1 MTSTPNA
8 PTDASS
14 YARQK
19 RQYGSKQRFISQK
32 RARASSTLTH
42 AAAFNTI
49 ANSLSEH
56 TPSSSSVSL
65 PSPAPS
71 SSRSLINIAF
81 SAATDGFRVNTL
93 LIIVGAGDACP
104 SLVALPKLSSSFAA
118 GDDPRGAS
126 SARIVPTL
134 ASSSNDTSPGSSPS
148 SAIVVVVVVVPI
160 VVRAVPRPASR
171 VRGFD
176 APRRFVQVLA
186 RSGSRP
192 RAFARALDGRR
203 ASARRRVAASAR
215 RRVGASPSRR
225 GVVAARRCADASTR
239 ARASTSGRLAR
250 SRREERDAGRGFVVT
265 RRARR
270 GTGFRGDGLDVARAR
285 DDATRVDAARR
296 GAR

>member
-192 RAFARALDGRR
+192 RAFARAR
-203 ASARRRVAASAR
+203 
-215 RRVGASPSRR
+215 
-225 GVVAARRCADASTR
+225 TR

-265 RRARR
+265 QRARR

>member
-203 ASARRRVAASAR
+203 ASARRRRVDSPVRDAKSATR
-215 RRVGASPSRR
+215 D
-225 GVVAARRCADASTR
+225 GVSW
-239 ARASTSGRLAR
+239 
-250 SRREERDAGRGFVVT
+250 RREERDAGRGFVVT

>member
-1 MTSTPNA
+1 MHRPTRVKNVSTGPNNDSF
-8 PTDASS
+8 PKS
-14 YARQK
+14 
-19 RQYGSKQRFISQK
+19 
-32 RARASSTLTH
+32 ARASSTLTH

-176 APRRFVQVLA
+176 APRRFVQGLA

-203 ASARRRVAASAR
+203 ASAR

-250 SRREERDAGRGFVVT
+250 SRRDERDAGRGFVVT
-265 RRARR
+265 DWISRARATTRRASTPR
-270 GTGFRGDGLDVARAR
+270 
-285 DDATRVDAARR
+285 DAARDR
-296 GAR
+296 

>member
-203 ASARRRVAASAR
+203 ASARRRVGASAR
-215 RRVGASPSRR
+215 RRVAVETRR
-225 GVVAARRCADASTR
+225 RRRAPVRRRADARARVDVGSTR
-239 ARASTSGRLAR
+239 PFA
-250 SRREERDAGRGFVVT
+250 T

-270 GTGFRGDGLDVARAR
+270 GTGFRGD
-285 DDATRVDAARR
+285 ATRATRDGVSW
-296 GAR
+296 

>member
-203 ASARRRVAASAR
+203 ASAPSAR
-215 RRVGASPSRR
+215 RRVAVETRR
-225 GVVAARRCADASTR
+225 R
-239 ARASTSGRLAR
+239 
-250 SRREERDAGRGFVVT
+250 RDAASSPRAGAPVRRRVDA

-270 GTGFRGDGLDVARAR
+270 RRVDSPVR
-285 DDATRVDAARR
+285 DAKSATRDGVSW
-296 GAR
+296 

>member
-104 SLVALPKLSSSFAA
+104 SLVALPKLSSSHAA

-186 RSGSRP
+186 RSGARP
-192 RAFARALDGRR
+192 RARSRARARARR
-203 ASARRRVAASAR
+203 VGASARRRVAVETRRRRRAPVR
-215 RRVGASPSRR
+215 RRVD
-225 GVVAARRCADASTR
+225 ARARVDVGSTR
-239 ARASTSGRLAR
+239 PFA
-250 SRREERDAGRGFVVT
+250 T

-270 GTGFRGDGLDVARAR
+270 GTGFRGD
-285 DDATRVDAARR
+285 ATRATRDGVSW
-296 GAR
+296 

>member
-192 RAFARALDGRR
+192 RAFARAR
-203 ASARRRVAASAR
+203 RRRVDSPVRDAKSATR
-215 RRVGASPSRR
+215 D
-225 GVVAARRCADASTR
+225 GVSW
-239 ARASTSGRLAR
+239 
-250 SRREERDAGRGFVVT
+250 RREERDAGRGFVVT

>member
-1 MTSTPNA
+1 MLLRDASGAIFPRKSSSCFTMTSTPNA

-192 RAFARALDGRR
+192 RAFARA
-203 ASARRRVAASAR
+203 
-215 RRVGASPSRR
+215 
-225 GVVAARRCADASTR
+225 
-239 ARASTSGRLAR
+239 STSGRLAR